1 MTIRQTGPRTN
12 VGSAVIVGLGRAR
25 RLRSAILAAAGLGL
39 LLATMAVAIVFS
51 QEQSRAQ
58 LRTNFALRATN
69 SAQLVST
76 YLTEQ
81 AARQQHTARQFLSA
95 PHVSAARFNLVVS
108 AFGAVAADL
117 LDRHGDLL
125 AVVPSAPTL
134 IGQQLATRDRH
145 FEVAEQGSTVVS
157 SVVQSTV
164 EDLPL
169 MAVAVPYATAQGR
182 RVFSVAYRASG
193 ATLTAFVD
201 HTIAY
206 RQHEVFLIDATG
218 RLLAASP
225 RTSAETLAAADT
237 RLAHAVA
244 GKRQGS
250 LAGKGPT
257 TFTSA
262 PVAGTAWRLVV
273 AVPDSLLYNSVA
285 GFSHLVPWLVFA
297 LVALLGILLVA
308 LLSRSLAD
316 RARLATLSAKMERTA
331 QTDSLTGL
339 YNRRALTEHVARTSA
354 HARRHNTPLSV
365 LMIDLDRFKRIND
378 TFGHEAGDQVLCDF
392 AGCMRD
398 VFRVDD
404 VYGRWGGDEFFAVL
418 PATDAD
424 GAAISAARLIT
435 VAASVKLEEIGLADG
450 IALSVGIATGILPS
464 PQDLVREA
472 DLDLYRSKAGRR
484 GRADG
489 EISSRAPAEH
499 A

>member
-1 MTIRQTGPRTN
+1 MTIRQTDPRTN

-51 QEQSRAQ
+51 QDQSRAQ

-117 LDRHGDLL
+117 LDRHGD
-125 AVVPSAPTL
+125 
-134 IGQQLATRDRH
+134 
-145 FEVAEQGSTVVS
+145 
-157 SVVQSTV
+157 
-164 EDLPL
+164 
-169 MAVAVPYATAQGR
+169 
-182 RVFSVAYRASG
+182 
-193 ATLTAFVD
+193 
-201 HTIAY
+201 
-206 RQHEVFLIDATG
+206 
-218 RLLAASP
+218 LLAASP

-316 RARLATLSAKMERTA
+316 RARLATLSAKMER
-331 QTDSLTGL
+331 
-339 YNRRALTEHVARTSA
+339 
-354 HARRHNTPLSV
+354 
-365 LMIDLDRFKRIND
+365 K
-378 TFGHEAGDQVLCDF
+378 
-392 AGCMRD
+392 
-398 VFRVDD
+398 
-404 VYGRWGGDEFFAVL
+404 
-418 PATDAD
+418 
-424 GAAISAARLIT
+424 
-435 VAASVKLEEIGLADG
+435 
-450 IALSVGIATGILPS
+450 
-464 PQDLVREA
+464 
-472 DLDLYRSKAGRR
+472 
-484 GRADG
+484 
-489 EISSRAPAEH
+489 
-499 A
+499 